1 MPTPFFSL
9 RQDIFML
16 AFAVASFSTPLL
28 PANCFAEGEQG
39 AATASGENTAPAKSS
54 SDAASK
60 KEEKKELVKTGVI
73 ASSSTIPD
81 RGAVDVETSGS
92 SPGDETSVVTG
103 SISRTGRTECTAKI
117 INNGEKSY
125 SVSFAVEGTN
135 KRGAK
140 VLSRYFSATVKP
152 KGTVEKVVTGCAE
165 DLNMGVNLKSARA
178 SGN

>member
-1 MPTPFFSL
+1 MPTPFISSRGNL
-9 RQDIFML
+9 
-16 AFAVASFSTPLL
+16 FALSIVSAILVSPLVSSSFSPSLCL
-28 PANCFAEGEQG
+28 AED
-39 AATASGENTAPAKSS
+39 APSS
-54 SDAASK
+54 SGQAASDSSAAASK
-60 KEEKKELVKTGVI
+60 KEEKKEVVKTGVI
-73 ASSSTIPD
+73 ASSSTVPD

-92 SPGDETSVVTG
+92 SPGDDTSVVTG

-152 KGTVEKVVTGCAE
+152 KGSVEKVVSSCPE
-165 DLNMGVNLKSARA
+165 DLNVGVNLKSARA
-178 SGN
+178 LGN